1 MIICPNPNCGY
12 RGEGKKV
19 GGNNGC
25 LILILLCFGILPG
38 ILYLL
43 FCPRKGVVCPKCG
56 VRIYWSVSWIFLQCG
71 LDLTELIQNVFFVY
85 GKCAG
90 EFGTETSWRSFSLKF
105 RQEVFLSGNIWKNIR
120 SVFPRMMIWKNFWKE
135 PNLFYSGV
143 LFYAFLW
150 NWRLIQNNS
159 GV

>member
-90 EFGTETSWRSFSLKF
+90 EFGTETSWRSFPFRKHLKKYSECF
-105 RQEVFLSGNIWKNIR
+105 SPDDDLKEFLERAKPIL
-120 SVFPRMMIWKNFWKE
+120 FWGFILRFFME
-135 PNLFYSGV
+135 LAADSE
-143 LFYAFLW
+143 
-150 NWRLIQNNS
+150 
-159 GV
+159 